1 MISNFLF
8 KAEGQELI
16 DFLNEAIYIF
26 YIKLEILGQIPNF
39 FLCIYFFPLTWNNLC
54 HLLSFLCICLCII

>member
-1 MISNFLF
+1 MMKSNFLF

-26 YIKLEILGQIPNF
+26 YIK
-39 FLCIYFFPLTWNNLC
+39 
-54 HLLSFLCICLCII
+54 